1 MLQHRPLLLLSLL
14 VGILSCFD
22 IAVAQTAVDAKMR
35 AYGLVDIA
43 DIDST
48 ILVNLMYSRQ
58 DNFMREDVY
67 GDFATAYF
75 APSFAAKLHRAQELL
90 HKEKGDRYAIIIYD
104 AARPLSIQQR
114 MWDLVKGT
122 PDRVYVSPV
131 TQRGGGRHNYG
142 VAVDM
147 SLYDTLED
155 RPIDMGSPVDHFGI
169 SAHIDVDEVL
179 LKQGQVTPEA
189 LQWRHYLFALMHQVG
204 LRPIRKEWWH
214 FQECNSIEEVRQT
227 YRLLDF

>member
-1 MLQHRPLLLLSLL
+1 MRRPLLLPLL
-14 VGILSCFD
+14 IGLLAYSGI
-22 IAVAQTAVDAKMR
+22 AAAQTAVDAKMR
-35 AYGLVDIA
+35 AYGLIDIA
-43 DIDST
+43 DVDST
-48 ILVNLMYSRQ
+48 ILVDMMYSRK
-58 DNFMREDVY
+58 DNFMKEDAY

-75 APSFAAKLHRAQELL
+75 APPFAARLRQAQALL
-90 HKEKGDRYAIIIYD
+90 HEEKGERYSIIIYD

-147 SLYDTLED
+147 SLYDTLEG

-169 SAHIDVDEVL
+169 SAHIDVDETL
-179 LKQGQVTPEA
+179 LKEGLVTPEA
-189 LQWRHYLFALMHQVG
+189 LEWRHYLFSLMRRVG

-214 FQECNSIEEVRQT
+214 FQESNSIVEVRQT